1 MTKKIFYLQ
10 FSIIL
15 LIFVFPP
22 IFVQKSPD
30 LQVDFSRLNYFSAL
44 NLLLGLFLLLQKR
57 ARKEEVGEKPPR
69 SKFLKALSF
78 SSVFLLCFGSLL
90 LCGILFWFLK
100 NFFEPETAGAIL
112 PKNLGGWASC
122 AFLLLSGVVFE
133 ESLYRWYLPAAFSAA
148 ARDFFRAKNS
158 AKPAAS
164 LGENEPSCGE
174 KTLAAACF
182 SEAVAVI
189 LFALAHRWQ
198 GLFAVLNALFAAVIL
213 RLSAKKAKSLV
224 PGILAHLLYNAAS
237 LALAAA
243 F

>member
-1 MTKKIFYLQ
+1 M
-10 FSIIL
+10 

-44 NLLLGLFLLLQKR
+44 SLLLGLFLLLQKR
-57 ARKEEVGEKPPR
+57 AREEEAGEKPPR

-100 NFFEPETAGAIL
+100 KFFEPETAVVLL

-148 ARDFFRAKNS
+148 ARDFLRAKNS
-158 AKPAAS
+158 AKPAA
-164 LGENEPSCGE
+164 
-174 KTLAAACF
+174 CF
-182 SEAVAVI
+182 SEAVAVV